1 MQVKIKKLHPN
12 AKVPTYATAG
22 SGCFDLYAAT
32 VNGSVNFGA
41 HAYEGEPITCDTG
54 LAFEIP
60 VGHVML
66 VFSRSGHGFN
76 FNTRLCNSVG
86 VIDQDFRG
94 SVQVKL
100 MCDEDPDGYAEPLY
114 VASGDRVA
122 QAIIIQYEQ
131 AKFLEVEELSNT
143 ARGAGG
149 FGSTGSK

>member
-76 FNTRLCNSVG
+76 SNTRLCNSTG
-86 VIDQDFRG
+86 VIDSGFRS
-94 SVQVKL
+94 SVKVKL
-100 MCDEDPDGYAEPLY
+100 TCDQDTPDDKPPLFIKP
-114 VASGDRVA
+114 GDRVA
-122 QAIIIQYEQ
+122 QAMILPIPQVG
-131 AKFLEVEELSNT
+131 FVEADALSET
-143 ARGAGG
+143 ERGTGG
-149 FGSTGSK
+149 LGSTGQ

>member
-1 MQVKIKKLHPN
+1 MQVNIKKLHPN
-12 AKVPTYATAG
+12 AKVPAYATDG

-76 FNTRLCNSVG
+76 SNTRLCNSTG
-86 VIDQDFRG
+86 VIDSGFRS
-94 SVQVKL
+94 SVKVKL
-100 MCDEDPDGYAEPLY
+100 TCDQDTPDDKPPLFIKP
-114 VASGDRVA
+114 GDRVA
-122 QAIIIQYEQ
+122 QAMILPIPQVG
-131 AKFLEVEELSNT
+131 FVEADALSET
-143 ARGAGG
+143 ERGTGG
-149 FGSTGSK
+149 LGSTGQ

>member
-12 AKVPTYATAG
+12 AKVPTYATDG

-32 VNGSVNFGA
+32 VNESVNFGA

-76 FNTRLCNSVG
+76 FNTRLCNAVG

-94 SVQVKL
+94 SVKVKL
-100 MCDEDPDGYAEPLY
+100 MCDEDPESHGSNPLF
-114 VASGDRVA
+114 VMPGDRVA
-122 QAIIIQYEQ
+122 QALIIQYEQ
-131 AKFLEVEELSNT
+131 AQFLEVEELAET

-149 FGSTGSK
+149 FGSTGK